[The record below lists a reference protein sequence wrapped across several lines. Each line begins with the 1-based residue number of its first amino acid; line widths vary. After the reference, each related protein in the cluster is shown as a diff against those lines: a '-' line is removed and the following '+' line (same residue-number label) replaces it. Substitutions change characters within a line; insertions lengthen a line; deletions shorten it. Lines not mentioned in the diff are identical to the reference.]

1 MLFVIALFAILW
13 FTNQIDQREK
23 EISYKEFCSLIEDGE
38 AANVLVVQKQ
48 ECADGTSGC

>member
-23 EISYKEFCSLIEDGE
+23 EISYKEFCSLIEDGGE
-38 AANVLVVQKQ
+38 CSGGTKQ